1 MQFRYP
7 AMLSIMEKSVK
18 FIEKVKQDNLSN
30 NFNLRDNM
38 NGVVLLQMLEKKKLT
53 KDDLENIGQ
62 IVEFKRQINEEVDNI
77 TKHIKHVV
85 KDMKTMKREII
96 SNKQKKINK
105 NEIILSKKNDTIT
118 AGLCLDGGTYNMQE
132 ILPEFDNN
140 EAVLQSIKI
149 LQPRFARIVNTRT
162 LESIEFENNGK
173 ANSGKAKA
181 KSKEIAGLIV
191 EKIKEETAKMEDAAK
206 VEMVEDETAKVET
219 AEVETAKVETAKVET
234 AEGKTAKVENAKAE
248 TAKAATPE
256 ASYAENVFMETVRAN
271 NILFA
276 EVVDSHN
283 CDLYTPSEPSTFTLY
298 NPIYRVSGEIRVYF
312 PNEKKYYENENL
324 KLDLIVQG
332 NPDEMA
338 SALYATNHITDLKLF
353 LSGNTLKPENLLQ
366 MLKLCTTTNDFDVI
380 YGNILKI
387 PCGIINNVDSKILS
401 FSDIFLYLID
411 TGKKKKFHKYIT
423 AIIKLIKNK
432 KMPIITNKSKKIIKH
447 NKILSDLFNQQYQGP
462 KQFKYSNSCFKKHC
476 YCSVSIE
483 G

>member
-1 MQFRYP
+1 
-7 AMLSIMEKSVK
+7 MEKSVK

-30 NFNLRDNM
+30 KFNLRDNM

-85 KDMKTMKREII
+85 KDMKTMKREVI

-162 LESIEFENNGK
+162 LESIEFENDGK
-173 ANSGKAKA
+173 ANSGKSKAKA
-181 KSKEIAGLIV
+181 KEIAGLIV
-191 EKIKEETAKMEDAAK
+191 EKIKEETAKME
-206 VEMVEDETAKVET
+206 EETAKVEIVKVEIAKVENAKVEIVKVET
-219 AEVETAKVETAKVET
+219 AKAETAKVETAK
-234 AEGKTAKVENAKAE
+234 AE
-248 TAKAATPE
+248 TPE

-271 NILFA
+271 NILFT

-411 TGKKKKFHKYIT
+411 TNRKKKFHKYIT

-432 KMPIITNKSKKIIKH
+432 KMPIITNKSKKIIRH

>member
-1 MQFRYP
+1 
-7 AMLSIMEKSVK
+7 MLSIMEKSVK

-30 NFNLRDNM
+30 KFNLRDNM

-85 KDMKTMKREII
+85 KDMKTMKREVI

-162 LESIEFENNGK
+162 LESIEFENDGK
-173 ANSGKAKA
+173 ANSGKSKAKA
-181 KSKEIAGLIV
+181 KEIAGLIV
-191 EKIKEETAKMEDAAK
+191 EKIKEETAKME
-206 VEMVEDETAKVET
+206 EETAKVEIVKVEIAKVENAKVEIVKVET
-219 AEVETAKVETAKVET
+219 AKAETAKVETAK
-234 AEGKTAKVENAKAE
+234 AE
-248 TAKAATPE
+248 TPE

-271 NILFA
+271 NILFT

-411 TGKKKKFHKYIT
+411 TNRKKKFHKYIT

-432 KMPIITNKSKKIIKH
+432 KMPIITNKSKKIIRH

>member
-1 MQFRYP
+1 
-7 AMLSIMEKSVK
+7 MLSIMEKSVK

-30 NFNLRDNM
+30 KFNLRDNI

-85 KDMKTMKREII
+85 KDMKTMKREVI

-132 ILPEFDNN
+132 ILPEFNNN

-162 LESIEFENNGK
+162 LESIEFENDGK
-173 ANSGKAKA
+173 ANLGKAK
-181 KSKEIAGLIV
+181 EIADLIV
-191 EKIKEETAKMEDAAK
+191 EKIKEETAKVEIAK
-206 VEMVEDETAKVET
+206 AETAKVEIVKVET
-219 AEVETAKVETAKVET
+219 AKAETAKVEIAKAETAKIETAKVETAKVE
-234 AEGKTAKVENAKAE
+234 
-248 TAKAATPE
+248 TPE

-271 NILFA
+271 NILFT
-276 EVVDSHN
+276 EVIDSHN

-411 TGKKKKFHKYIT
+411 TNRKKKFHKYIT

-432 KMPIITNKSKKIIKH
+432 KMPIITNKSKKIIRH

>member
-1 MQFRYP
+1 
-7 AMLSIMEKSVK
+7 MEKSVK

-30 NFNLRDNM
+30 KFNLRDNI

-85 KDMKTMKREII
+85 KDMKTMKREVI

-132 ILPEFDNN
+132 ILPEFNNN

-162 LESIEFENNGK
+162 LESIEFENDGK
-173 ANSGKAKA
+173 ANLGKAK
-181 KSKEIAGLIV
+181 EIADLIV
-191 EKIKEETAKMEDAAK
+191 EKIKEETAKVEIAK
-206 VEMVEDETAKVET
+206 AETAKVEIVKVET
-219 AEVETAKVETAKVET
+219 AKAETAKVEIAKAETAKIETAKVETAKVE
-234 AEGKTAKVENAKAE
+234 
-248 TAKAATPE
+248 TPE

-271 NILFA
+271 NILFT
-276 EVVDSHN
+276 EVIDSHN

-411 TGKKKKFHKYIT
+411 TNRKKKFHKYIT

-432 KMPIITNKSKKIIKH
+432 KMPIITNKSKKIIRH

>member
-1 MQFRYP
+1 
-7 AMLSIMEKSVK
+7 MEKSVK

-85 KDMKTMKREII
+85 KDIKTMKREVI

-173 ANSGKAKA
+173 TEAKAKA
-181 KSKEIAGLIV
+181 KEIAGLIV

-206 VEMVEDETAKVET
+206 VEMVEDETVKSEDET
-219 AEVETAKVETAKVET
+219 AKAETAKVETV
-234 AEGKTAKVENAKAE
+234 KAE
-248 TAKAATPE
+248 TAKVE
-256 ASYAENVFMETVRAN
+256 MVEDENAENVFMETVRAN
-271 NILFA
+271 NISFA

-366 MLKLCTTTNDFDVI
+366 ILKLCTTTNDFDVI